1 MSEINVVPLVDVT
14 LVMLIIFMITAPAI
28 QEWVS
33 VRLPRATGGRS
44 DIKEGIVI
52 SITKEGTI
60 YFNRER
66 VAQSDIEHRLSQLLA
81 DGSHPMFVRADREV
95 SYGVVVDLVGKIK
108 SLGGENVGLVVE
120 GDGKAR

>member
-14 LVMLIIFMITAPAI
+14 LVLLIIFMITAPAI
-28 QEWVS
+28 QEWVN

-66 VAQSDIEHRLSQLLA
+66 VAQTDVERYLSQLLA
-81 DGSHPMFVRADREV
+81 GGPRPMFVRADRDV

-108 SLGGENVGLVVE
+108 ALGGENVGLVVE
-120 GDGKAR
+120 GDGKTR